1 MADTKV
7 SALTATTTATD
18 DDLLYLVDDPG
29 GTPASKKITVAN
41 FITSI
46 QGTGSGDCAAGNH
59 THTGVYEPADA
70 TILKDADIGVSVAAQ
85 SHNHA
90 GVYEPANANIQSHIS
105 STSNPHS
112 VTKTQVGLS
121 AVTNDAQLKI
131 ASNLSDLADAA
142 TARTNLG
149 VATGSIVAF
158 VPLDSTGLKGAL
170 RVDFAC
176 TITVATT
183 IANATGSCVID
194 IKKSTYA
201 GYPTTT
207 SICASAKPT
216 LSSAR
221 KAEDTTLTGWTTSI
235 TAGDVLEFYVDSASG
250 LSWASVTLKYSR

>member
-7 SALTATTTATD
+7 SALTAATTATD

-41 FITSI
+41 FISSV
-46 QGTGSGDCAAGNH
+46 QGTASTDLAAGNH
-59 THTGVYEPADA
+59 THTGVYEPA
-70 TILKDADIGVSVAAQ
+70 
-85 SHNHA
+85 
-90 GVYEPANANIQSHIS
+90 NANIQSHIA

-176 TITVATT
+176 TITAVTT

-216 LSSAR
+216 LSSAQ

-235 TAGDVLEFYVDSASG
+235 TAGDVLEFTVDSASG